1 MPKRSKTILKEYLGA
16 GTVPTGSQFAEM
28 LDSLEDN
35 LAPTTLIIVNGAI
48 TRTQKRH
55 KVDTEDG
62 ASTDDLDTIGGGADG
77 EELILRIAVSGRTVV
92 LKEGTGDIDM
102 ASDFSMSTTRHVM
115 HLWYN
120 GDDAKWQEI
129 ARNS

>member
-1 MPKRSKTILKEYLGA
+1 MPKRSKAILKQYFGA
-16 GTVPTGSQFAEM
+16 GTVPTGAQFAEM

-48 TRTQKRH
+48 TRIQKRH

-62 ASTDDLDTIGGGADG
+62 AATDDLDTIGGGADG
-77 EELILRIAVSGRTVV
+77 EELILRIVAAGRTVV
-92 LKEGTGDIDM
+92 LKAGTGDIDM
-102 ASDFSMSTTRHVM
+102 ATDFTMSTTRHVM